1 MSEPDNTAALLAV
14 IEEISGRFHLATL
27 APQIQTCRRLLAR
40 PESVSVAVLG
50 GFKVGKSSFINT
62 LAGAP
67 ILPVG
72 ILPATAVLTRVTAG
86 PKMRVRIALPAG
98 SLREI
103 SPAEIA
109 DWVTQ
114 ERNPNNAKGVTSV
127 SVEAPTMARFGEL
140 VFIDTPGLGSVFAH
154 NSETSLAL
162 LPRVEAAILAT
173 SCVQALS
180 AADLKLFQQLAAT
193 TPRLAVLLT
202 KADLCTSEEQTEITS
217 FVRRLLKEAG
227 VGATVHLW
235 SQQTGFEEQRAEFLR
250 DVILPLA
257 AEQAAVSLEI
267 AIHKTDQ
274 LARELRSLLSAG
286 AAAARRSREER
297 EHLGARLDALCEGS
311 GGVPAVLARFEHEA
325 KSGCTVRTLSAIDPA
340 TTPLREE
347 LRKALDQSLAAW
359 GGTLATAGRR
369 YEAWLRDSLA
379 RRVMELGREKH
390 DAMLAPLSDFAATSE
405 QLVGLFHRHLAVAV
419 REILGVRLELTD
431 WQARLTPPAQPDI
444 SVSPAFDLRLDWLWA
459 ITPASWVRPRF
470 RRHLRDRIAW
480 EVEKNLSRLAAQ
492 WSKALGVAIGG
503 LAATARKHVEMQCT
517 MLKNLLSAENPDP
530 APWEAELERLASM
543 SLFER

>member
-1 MSEPDNTAALLAV
+1 
-14 IEEISGRFHLATL
+14 
-27 APQIQTCRRLLAR
+27 
-40 PESVSVAVLG
+40 
-50 GFKVGKSSFINT
+50 
-62 LAGAP
+62 
-67 ILPVG
+67 
-72 ILPATAVLTRVTAG
+72 
-86 PKMRVRIALPAG
+86 
-98 SLREI
+98 
-103 SPAEIA
+103 
-109 DWVTQ
+109 
-114 ERNPNNAKGVTSV
+114 
-127 SVEAPTMARFGEL
+127 MARFGEL

-405 QLVGLFHRHLAVAV
+405 QLVGLFHRHLADAV